1 MFDTPQ
7 IPHSLPDF
15 WPETFILEHRKCE
28 IRADNNSSLLS
39 YLQVLPWAEERRLP
53 NVIPLPS
60 DNPCVI
66 TSWVGGKRSLSFAP
80 LCYNSEGPFRF

>member
-7 IPHSLPDF
+7 IPHSLPYF

-28 IRADNNSSLLS
+28 VRADNSSLLS
-39 YLQVLPWAEERRLP
+39 YFQVLPWAEERRLP

-60 DNPCVI
+60 DNSCVI
-66 TSWVGGKRSLSFAP
+66 TS
-80 LCYNSEGPFRF
+80 